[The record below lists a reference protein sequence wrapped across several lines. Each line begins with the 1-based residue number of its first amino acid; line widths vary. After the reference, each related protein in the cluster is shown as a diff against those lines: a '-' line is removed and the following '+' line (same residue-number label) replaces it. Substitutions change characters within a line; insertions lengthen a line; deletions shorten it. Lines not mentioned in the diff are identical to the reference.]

1 MGWREV
7 KTRLLTY
14 EAIAL
19 VQERPLLYSGEKG
32 DRETW
37 TDLRSML
44 KPELN
49 GLVGGWADGDI
60 KKLSKKAVVCQ
71 TGEAWKGKS

>member
-32 DRETW
+32 DRET
-37 TDLRSML
+37 
-44 KPELN
+44 
-49 GLVGGWADGDI
+49 
-60 KKLSKKAVVCQ
+60 
-71 TGEAWKGKS
+71 